1 MKTLILKTLLAILAA
16 IGLGYHVSAQERLE
30 KTMETFNVE
39 DGVSIDIDG
48 AFTTFVIETWNKDQV
63 QVEAFIETEEE
74 LTEEEKQQLLENWDL
89 NVMGNSEQI
98 RISSQGG
105 GMGYPKVFAFSA
117 MPNVQSYSHIGPQI
131 NTMLSPMLERLSNIQ
146 VVVPSVPPLPPN
158 FFENMGAFKFDY
170 EAYKKDGEKYMK
182 EYEKQIKERF
192 GEDFEKDMEEWGE
205 AFAQKMKERQELME
219 KRKEQLKERQEK
231 MKERR
236 EELKE
241 RQEEVKKRAEEMKV
255 RRQEMA
261 ERMQEMAERM
271 KERAT
276 NNPNASYSKKTTIGP
291 NGEKTV
297 SWSFSNSS
305 SWSSEKG
312 GEKTVIV
319 KIPETAQLD
328 LDIRHGKV
336 ELDGKTSNLE
346 ANLSHTPFTAE
357 EINGGETEIS
367 LSYAPVTIGDWE
379 NGSLSLSYIGDCV
392 IENVQNIRLTSN
404 MSDLKIGNI
413 EESGM
418 LRGSFGEL
426 TIEKVGSGFET
437 LNIDLQNSEL
447 NLQLPN
453 TAFDFDYDG
462 EHSNIDLPES
472 LEVETQQ
479 NHGQTYISGYNRSEN
494 SSGRISIEADF
505 SEVRIAE

>member
-63 QVEAFIETEEE
+63 QVEAFIETDEE
-74 LTEEEKQQLLENWDL
+74 LTEEEKQQLLESWDL

-105 GMGYPKVFAFSA
+105 GSFPNAFAFNA

-170 EAYKKDGEKYMK
+170 EAYKKDGEEYLKK
-182 EYEKQIKERF
+182 YEKQIKERF

-205 AFAQKMKERQELME
+205 AFAKQMEERRKEME
-219 KRKEQLKERQEK
+219 KRREGMEK
-231 MKERR
+231 GRGEMENRR
-236 EELKE
+236 EEM
-241 RQEEVKKRAEEMKV
+241 RT
-255 RRQEMA
+255 RRQEMV

-271 KERAT
+271 KERAA
-276 NNPNASYSKKTTIGP
+276 NNPNASYSKKTSIGP

-346 ANLSHTPFTAE
+346 ADLSHTPFTAE